1 MKFSEFLKKLT
12 KEQVN
17 IWWDSIA
24 PENAPKNIEEN
35 NWKYKLAKN
44 NKSLPFKW
52 AIDELAKYY
61 NIDFSKKDFDSN
73 VSNRDT
79 FSDAFDFEIEED
91 LVYDTSEFS
100 SFKKFY
106 LKFTITHHQLFQHFN
121 NYIHNFYKTLSCRDK
136 AKSVQLNI
144 VNNSLI
150 TNRNKIYQH

>member
-73 VSNRDT
+73 VSNRDI
-79 FSDAFDFEIEED
+79 F
-91 LVYDTSEFS
+91 
-100 SFKKFY
+100 
-106 LKFTITHHQLFQHFN
+106 
-121 NYIHNFYKTLSCRDK
+121 
-136 AKSVQLNI
+136 
-144 VNNSLI
+144 
-150 TNRNKIYQH
+150 